1 MTYNVFAYRTTQSL
15 ISATVHAT
23 DKHLRVETLGAVSFF
38 PKILNFIPKCQK
50 MYLLLIIFSHYFN
63 LLELTLFFILSENY
77 CFFPVC
83 VCVSICCFVAVCLW
97 QIYPLLAKKIA
108 SLAENTSAKTV
119 FDEVLATA
127 GRDTVTKDIS
137 RLRGGWPMQDAFY
150 VSLF

>member
-77 CFFPVC
+77 RFFPLCVC
-83 VCVSICCFVAVCLW
+83 VCEYMLFCCCL
-97 QIYPLLAKKIA
+97 PLADL
-108 SLAENTSAKTV
+108 SFT
-119 FDEVLATA
+119 
-127 GRDTVTKDIS
+127 G
-137 RLRGGWPMQDAFY
+137 
-150 VSLF
+150 